1 MRQGGG
7 AGGSALSIWVR
18 ALAEGGEAAGE
29 IKSDAAG
36 HQSDWASG
44 KITIVI
50 FRSASGIAPPV
61 PRRNV
66 SQTGRVRLSAETANA
81 GDFGAFRTRPAP
93 ELLARLSRAT
103 NSPRRPGRAGGP
115 HFRRPE
121 ARRPAQFAYR
131 PGAASL
137 ARSASS
143 AV

>member
-50 FRSASGIAPPV
+50 FRSASGIA
-61 PRRNV
+61 RRFPDAT
-66 SQTGRVRLSAETANA
+66 SAKPAEFDSAQRRRTG
-81 GDFGAFRTRPAP
+81 
-93 ELLARLSRAT
+93 
-103 NSPRRPGRAGGP
+103 
-115 HFRRPE
+115 
-121 ARRPAQFAYR
+121 
-131 PGAASL
+131 
-137 ARSASS
+137 
-143 AV
+143 

>member
-44 KITIVI
+44 KITIVV

-66 SQTGRVRLSAETANA
+66 SQTGRVRLSAETAN
-81 GDFGAFRTRPAP
+81 RVTSERSELSPAP
-93 ELLARLSRAT
+93 EFMETSQRWELSQPPRSDAPALSRGT
-103 NSPRRPGRAGGP
+103 PRGSAHCSLRQGGA
-115 HFRRPE
+115 E
-121 ARRPAQFAYR
+121 ARTA
-131 PGAASL
+131 
-137 ARSASS
+137 
-143 AV
+143 

>member
-1 MRQGGG
+1 MGRALRGGLSQFAFG
-7 AGGSALSIWVR
+7 RSHSRHGDRAGEGGNARRRRRRRSALSIWVR

-66 SQTGRVRLSAETANA
+66 SQTGRVRTAQ
-81 GDFGAFRTRPAP
+81 GRRT
-93 ELLARLSRAT
+93 
-103 NSPRRPGRAGGP
+103 G
-115 HFRRPE
+115 
-121 ARRPAQFAYR
+121 
-131 PGAASL
+131 
-137 ARSASS
+137 
-143 AV
+143 